1 MRTLLA
7 SRAASMIPRLL
18 GIVTL
23 VFLFIHFIPGD
34 AVDMMLGET
43 AQPADKEALRRALG
57 LDRPLLEQYARYVG
71 GLMRGDLGH
80 SLAFQAPV
88 SQLVMSRY
96 PATLELALA
105 AVVIALLA
113 AVPLGVLAAARP
125 GTLIDRGSVMFALLG
140 VSIPNFALGP
150 LLIIAFSIG
159 LGWFPVSGRGGLA
172 HLVLPAL
179 TLGLSMAGI
188 LTRMTRASLIE
199 TLRED
204 YVRTAHAKGLP
215 AYRVLLTHALPNA
228 LTPILTILGLQFGT
242 LLAGAIVTETIFAWP
257 GIGQLTV
264 NAIAARDYPLAQGCI
279 LAIGVGYIVVNSATD
294 LLYTLIDPR
303 VRSEG
308 RND

>member
-1 MRTLLA
+1 MRALL
-7 SRAASMIPRLL
+7 SNRAALMIPRLL

-34 AVDMMLGET
+34 PVDMMLGET

-80 SLAFQAPV
+80 SLTFQAPV
-88 SQLVMSRY
+88 SQLVTSRY
-96 PATLELALA
+96 PATLELALG

-125 GTLIDRGSVMFALLG
+125 GTLIDRASVMFALLG

-150 LLIIAFSIG
+150 LLIIAFSIS
-159 LGWFPVSGRGGLA
+159 LAWFPVSGRGGLA

>member
-7 SRAASMIPRLL
+7 NSAALMIPRLL

-34 AVDMMLGET
+34 PVDMMLGET

-88 SQLVMSRY
+88 SQLVTSRY
-96 PATLELALA
+96 PATLELALG

-125 GTLIDRGSVMFALLG
+125 GTLLDRGSVMFALLG

-150 LLIIAFSIG
+150 LLIIVFSIS
-159 LGWFPVSGRGGLA
+159 LAWFPVSGRGGLA

-215 AYRVLLTHALPNA
+215 AYRVLFTHALPNA

-279 LAIGVGYIVVNSATD
+279 LAIGIGYIVVNSATD
-294 LLYTLIDPR
+294 LLYALIDPR
-303 VRSEG
+303 VRPEG

>member
-1 MRTLLA
+1 MRALL
-7 SRAASMIPRLL
+7 SNRAALMIPRLL

-34 AVDMMLGET
+34 PVDMMLGET

-80 SLAFQAPV
+80 SLSFQSPV
-88 SQLVMSRY
+88 SQLVTSRY
-96 PATLELALA
+96 PATLELALG
-105 AVVIALLA
+105 AVFIALLA

-125 GTLIDRGSVMFALLG
+125 GTLIDRASVMFALLG

-150 LLIIAFSIG
+150 LLIIAFSIS
-159 LGWFPVSGRGGLA
+159 LAWFPVSGRGGLA